1 MKRVI
6 ISDTH
11 IGSLFYKSEE
21 LFKFLKEVEYD
32 QLILAGDI
40 IDFIK
45 IPVFTERCMDIL
57 QAIDRDKE
65 VIYIVG
71 NHDESL
77 VRLVGKNIL
86 GIDFVKRY
94 EFEENNRKFRVEH
107 GDSYDAKSFI
117 NTTLFV
123 KLLSVIQNVLEVT
136 FDFDFTTWWTERQIK
151 RHKLRNIVNILRLN
165 DDVDTFIMGHL
176 HIPEVLIWIQAN
188 QTIKTYVNCGDW
200 ISNQTYVEIEDGVAR
215 LKEFKSIRA

>member
-21 LFKFLKEVEYD
+21 LFRFLCEIEYD

-40 IDFIK
+40 IDFLK
-45 IPVFTERCMDIL
+45 IPIFTERCMDIL
-57 QAIDRDKE
+57 SKIDRDKQ
-65 VIYIVG
+65 VIYVVG

-77 VRLVGKNIL
+77 VRLAGKNIF
-86 GIDFVKRY
+86 GIDFVNRY
-94 EFEENNRKFRVEH
+94 EFEESGRKFRIEH

-117 NTTLFV
+117 NTKLFV
-123 KLLSVIQNVLEVT
+123 KFLSVVQNVLEIA
-136 FDFDFTTWWTERQIK
+136 FDFDFTTWWTDRQIK

-165 DDVDTFIMGHL
+165 DDVDVFIMGHM
-176 HIPEVLIWIQAN
+176 HIPEALVWIQPD
-188 QTIKTYVNCGDW
+188 QSIKTYINAGDW
-200 ISNQTYVEIEDGVAR
+200 VSHQTYVEIEEGVAR
-215 LKEFKSIRA
+215 LKTFESD